1 MRKHAGL
8 HIRRRVLSLF
18 VVFLA
23 ISTLSIVVSSRP
35 YWATPGTYFEYTAR
49 GDRAVIIE
57 CHNGTL
63 YFGTYGVLRWEILD
77 VARDQ
82 IELKVQLRVY
92 NLTMHYQRA
101 LNAEEGLIKARE
113 LIEMY
118 SSLNFTQSGPCR
130 VAEVQA
136 GRVKVCERA
145 DGVLIAI
152 EETNQTYWLYAG
164 DNGATEGLF
173 SNATIPNL
181 SRSITFNVSLT
192 DNSVLHNGKR
202 LGMNTLFLTDLD
214 VAGRTIMNG
223 WFINEVR
230 ELNATVHTRFG
241 AFKPPIVLVTTN
253 FYGNSSNF
261 ALYDPGS
268 GVLIEGYTPV
278 SPIWELFGFKRVLFS
293 DREHFNRT
301 DDPIIKSKDIYGFGM
316 VLEDTNAFY
325 SETGMLENVQIPLDA
340 IAVFV
345 LAITV
350 FLVIGYERAKT
361 RRMGKQ

>member
-1 MRKHAGL
+1 
-8 HIRRRVLSLF
+8 
-18 VVFLA
+18 
-23 ISTLSIVVSSRP
+23 
-35 YWATPGTYFEYTAR
+35 
-49 GDRAVIIE
+49 
-57 CHNGTL
+57 
-63 YFGTYGVLRWEILD
+63 
-77 VARDQ
+77 
-82 IELKVQLRVY
+82 
-92 NLTMHYQRA
+92 
-101 LNAEEGLIKARE
+101 
-113 LIEMY
+113 
-118 SSLNFTQSGPCR
+118 
-130 VAEVQA
+130 
-136 GRVKVCERA
+136 
-145 DGVLIAI
+145 
-152 EETNQTYWLYAG
+152 
-164 DNGATEGLF
+164 
-173 SNATIPNL
+173 
-181 SRSITFNVSLT
+181 
-192 DNSVLHNGKR
+192 
-202 LGMNTLFLTDLD
+202 MNTLFLTDLD